1 MPAHFPDEREQPKEK
16 GARMKTIIA
25 LSLVMMGTA
34 YAEQTSKTRILLH
47 FWKTDG
53 EHAEMVNFTI
63 PRTGEVCPDG
73 FSHTEDPAYCGRDI
87 FVKVSLY
94 MNGDRYSPE
103 RQQLHYER
111 SPSGYWRTYVDAFP
125 GLREIEVE
133 PFRDDLGMVL
143 FVIGTIQLRLDNNE
157 WQVTKRI
164 PERSFFA
171 ETEPGF
177 PFVKHLECV
186 AGIPE
191 TSASL

>member
-1 MPAHFPDEREQPKEK
+1 MNKKIYWIVGLALMVYAGVCAFTATHARADESQ
-16 GARMKTIIA
+16 KTPIF
-25 LSLVMMGTA
+25 
-34 YAEQTSKTRILLH
+34 LH

-73 FSHTEDPAYCGRDI
+73 FSRTENPTYCGRDI
-87 FVKVSLY
+87 FVSVTRHENGALY
-94 MNGDRYSPE
+94 KRLE
-103 RQQLHYER
+103 ILRHER
-111 SPSGYWRTYVDAFP
+111 SPSGYWRAYVRTLP

-133 PFRDDLGMVL
+133 PFRDDLGLMLSVT
-143 FVIGTIQLRLDNNE
+143 GTIRLRLDKNE
-157 WQVTKRI
+157 WRVIKRV

-177 PFVKHLECV
+177 PFILNLECV

-191 TSASL
+191 SRASL